1 MRRNGRAA
9 AADGLAAGDEDDGI
23 ADIGLT
29 SVEGAAGAEA
39 AGATLGDPGKTPLEL
54 ALG

>member
-1 MRRNGRAA
+1 M
-9 AADGLAAGDEDDGI
+9 

-39 AGATLGDPGKTPLEL
+39 AGATLGDPGETTLEP